1 MTFSGDRFKPSAKRE
16 REVTRLIQERRG
28 QLASV
33 GVPDIRSMQPGH
45 VIAKNETG
53 ADLAIG
59 KAALVRI
66 GQGYFNTEAIPRK
79 DPEYRRGYYRL
90 SALTPCVSGQTPYFE
105 SFAVAFEPIPDGKFG
120 VVAIEGLAI
129 ANYSSPQDG
138 FVHPIS
144 GNNVAGSMFGFAK
157 VVTTPQDGL
166 GFSVWD
172 LSCRAMQ
179 APYELTTNWAAA
191 TRTATATIG
200 NWSTQVRDVHNI
212 ASWQVTGDKGMA
224 VWTDG
229 MWDVIT
235 PWCVGA

>member
-53 ADLAIG
+53 ADLGIG

-66 GQGYFNTEAIPRK
+66 AEGYFNTETIPRK

-90 SALTPCVSGQTPYFE
+90 SALTPCVSGETPFFE
-105 SFAVAFEPIPDGKFG
+105 SMAVAIEPIQNGKFG

-129 ANYSSPQDG
+129 ANYAAPQSG

-157 VVTTPQDGL
+157 VVTKPQDGL
-166 GFSVWD
+166 HFAVWD

-179 APYELTTNWAAA
+179 APYELTTNWSAGS
-191 TRTATATIG
+191 ATATIG
-200 NWSTQVRDVHNI
+200 NWSTPILDSFNI
-212 ASWQVTGDKGMA
+212 ASWQTTGDKGMA
-224 VWTDG
+224 VWMSG
-229 MWDVIT
+229 YWHVIT

>member
-16 REVTRLIQERRG
+16 REITRLIQERRG

-66 GQGYFNTEAIPRK
+66 AQGYFNTEAIPRK

-90 SALTPCVSGQTPYFE
+90 SALTPCVSGETPYFE
-105 SFAVAFEPIPDGKFG
+105 SMAVSIEPILNGRFG
-120 VVAIEGLAI
+120 VVAIAGLAI
-129 ANYSSPQDG
+129 ATYGAPQDG

-144 GNNVAGSMFGFAK
+144 GSVAGGMFGFAK
-157 VVTTPQDGL
+157 VVTTPEIAVD
-166 GFSVWD
+166 FSVWD

-191 TRTATATIG
+191 SRTATATIG
-200 NWSTQVRDVHNI
+200 NWSTQIRDIHNI
-212 ASWQVTGDKGMA
+212 ASWQVIGDKGMA
-224 VWTDG
+224 VWTEG
-229 MWDVIT
+229 KWDVIT